1 MPARSIFTFSWLLLV
16 SNLPKNDQFLISYH
30 VSMYLSPCIY
40 LPWTRLI
47 ASEPIQY
54 MFPSN
59 TSSIPLVPSSL
70 PPARPAIQK
79 TRMHHADWSKHD
91 QPHTLPFRKSNLKAI
106 LVLFCLNFGVCSYKY
121 SISVSFDPG
130 GQDNNGWIWFVVR
143 CLSRIQY
150 SSYKLLFLN
159 TVQVVRNFVPFISQV
174 LSLEKWQFVII
185 SNHELKW
192 ITTCSIQI
200 QQPTP
205 ATARKSQASA
215 SDK

>member
-1 MPARSIFTFSWLLLV
+1 
-16 SNLPKNDQFLISYH
+16 
-30 VSMYLSPCIY
+30 
-40 LPWTRLI
+40 
-47 ASEPIQY
+47 

-106 LVLFCLNFGVCSYKY
+106 LVLSFCFKLWSLFLQVFHFRFH
-121 SISVSFDPG
+121 SIQEGKIITDG
-130 GQDNNGWIWFVVR
+130 YDLLFVVSQEFNTR
-143 CLSRIQY
+143 TNARTNFF
-150 SSYKLLFLN
+150 FLI
-159 TVQVVRNFVPFISQV
+159 QVVRNFVPFISQV